1 MGKRNLILVLC
12 VICFNLVSFA
22 QITTGETSAKKI
34 KSGNRA
40 QEGDFGLYI
49 GGTTEMFKDL
59 VDDNVDVKA
68 LPLVNFKYMYSDQLE
83 LRMGL
88 EFYKTT
94 STEKSEIEEEMG
106 MGSTNVESKYHTLDS
121 RNYIYPGIAYH
132 FSNKNLLDVYVGA
145 ELPLGWER
153 YGIKSSGKIDGDK
166 FTEDVTRG
174 TFNIG
179 LGGFIGLQAYVA
191 NLPLAIGFEYG
202 ISSMFH
208 GRLQYKHV
216 QTDSDGKEQT
226 FYTKE
231 LNGGTQYNSLKMKQG
246 EIGNQFRFTLTYYFK

>member
-59 VDDNVDVKA
+59 VNDNVDVKA

-88 EFYKTT
+88 EF
-94 STEKSEIEEEMG
+94 
-106 MGSTNVESKYHTLDS
+106 
-121 RNYIYPGIAYH
+121 
-132 FSNKNLLDVYVGA
+132 
-145 ELPLGWER
+145 
-153 YGIKSSGKIDGDK
+153 
-166 FTEDVTRG
+166 
-174 TFNIG
+174 
-179 LGGFIGLQAYVA
+179 
-191 NLPLAIGFEYG
+191 
-202 ISSMFH
+202 
-208 GRLQYKHV
+208 
-216 QTDSDGKEQT
+216 
-226 FYTKE
+226 
-231 LNGGTQYNSLKMKQG
+231 
-246 EIGNQFRFTLTYYFK
+246 